1 MPVGLA
7 VSDQHHQQQQQ
18 TGLPPVIYADDD
30 YDGRQMTPAS
40 VAAATAYGVWIVQTF
55 RRGNVGCNVCVRA
68 CVCVCVS
75 FGFRRVSGFLYGFF
89 LCLLIQGV
97 CVVWAG
103 GLVVMFASASASA
116 SACVSV
122 YKLRIG

>member
-55 RRGNVGCNVCVRA
+55 RRGNVGCNVCVARA
-68 CVCVCVS
+68 RVCVFRFPASVWFLIWIFFCVC
-75 FGFRRVSGFLYGFF
+75 
-89 LCLLIQGV
+89 
-97 CVVWAG
+97 
-103 GLVVMFASASASA
+103 
-116 SACVSV
+116 
-122 YKLRIG
+122 